1 MKSSRVVGGL
11 NMYCPIQKEQLSQV
25 IRSGWLYPFAWKN
38 PEQAFWQGCNLVF
51 FEKPYYF
58 DQAQDQI
65 WFVVAEDVVT
75 SWQSGKIAYDNEER
89 IIIFE
94 SGIPVVLGAAKLVV
108 ATESLRDM
116 VVDLMSDYDVVSKWS
131 DQGISSFI
139 YVSTEELHVRTL
151 SSVATNPS
159 MFSEEQR
166 IRTERHRAV
175 ALQDLLLSV
184 EAYKAEERYWA
195 KFLDCLQVLRDNK
208 KLLEDEDSPELRE
221 AKKLLQQATRCK
233 AEDIHLRMVSDEIA
247 RFRLKNCEGDIHK
260 FLVQVLGVTDY
271 TANLPELI
279 YRVLYK
285 MVPQENKRKINVG
298 VRDWLTQQ
306 KSFGVWSLL
315 AQLQK
320 KPYDPVIHG
329 DIRSAVKKKVAE
341 EKLPFIRECLL
352 ASSQWNFDYG
362 KVSSVIIDVLIN
374 DTSNLF
380 GVELLRKGVS
390 EAHRKDMIEKVL
402 NTAKAAGVEQG
413 AISALCDIQ
422 QAEQSSFRRYT
433 NLQPEYDKEI
443 NSFLAFL
450 LSPLDA
456 KRIREQCSVWKNT
469 DLRLSLIFH
478 AALIGYE
485 NLSGSQF
492 HAFWDSI
499 QADRI
504 IADRICSF
512 LIEVEN
518 STGFY
523 SAKQVAELP
532 LTEEKTLERVD
543 LETLK
548 DEKTLSTEQ
557 LLPEPD
563 VDILSLI
570 KSSKTGITLATLVKK
585 TSMSEDALM
594 KQLEQLVDTGSI
606 SPPSAKKR
614 SWTYRYS

>member
-1 MKSSRVVGGL
+1 
-11 NMYCPIQKEQLSQV
+11 MYCPIQKEQLSQV
-25 IRSGWLYPFAWKN
+25 IRSSWLYPFAWEN
-38 PEQAFWQGCNLVF
+38 PEQAFWQGSNLVF
-51 FEKPYYF
+51 FDKPYYF

-65 WFVVAEDVVT
+65 WLVVDEDVIT
-75 SWQSGKIAYDNEER
+75 SWQSGKIAYDNDER

-108 ATESLRDM
+108 ATKSLRDI

-131 DQGISSFI
+131 DQGILSFI
-139 YVSTEELHVRTL
+139 DVTSEELHRRTRCL
-151 SSVATNPS
+151 MATNPS
-159 MFSEEQR
+159 MFSEEKR
-166 IRTERHRAV
+166 IQTERHRAV

-195 KFLDCLQVLRDNK
+195 RFLDCLQVLRDNK
-208 KLLEDEDSPELRE
+208 KLLEDEDSPELRD

-233 AEDIHLRMVSDEIA
+233 AEDIHLRMLSDEVA
-247 RFRLKNCEGDIHK
+247 RFRLKNFEGDIHK

-285 MVPQENKRKINVG
+285 MLPRENKRKLNVG
-298 VRDWLTQQ
+298 VRDWLAQQ
-306 KSFGVWSLL
+306 KDFGVWSLL

-341 EKLPFIRECLL
+341 EKIPFIRECLQ

-374 DTSNLF
+374 DTTNLT
-380 GVELLRKGVS
+380 GVELLRRGMS
-390 EAHRKDMIEKVL
+390 ETHRSDIIEKVINDAQANGL
-402 NTAKAAGVEQG
+402 EQG
-413 AISALCDIQ
+413 LISALIDIQ
-422 QAEQSSFRRYT
+422 QAAQSSFRRYT
-433 NLQPEYDKEI
+433 HLHPEYDREV

-456 KRIREQCSVWKNT
+456 KRIGEQCSVWENT

-485 NLSGSQF
+485 NLSGAQF

-499 QADRI
+499 QSDRKL
-504 IADRICSF
+504 AERICSF
-512 LIEVEN
+512 LIEVE
-518 STGFY
+518 
-523 SAKQVAELP
+523 K
-532 LTEEKTLERVD
+532 
-543 LETLK
+543 
-548 DEKTLSTEQ
+548 STEFPPAKRAVDELLKEENTTDAMPIKIISEENSLSSEI
-557 LLPEPD
+557 LLPRAE
-563 VDILSLI
+563 VDILSLV
-570 KSSKTGITLATLVKK
+570 KASKTGITVAALVKK
-585 TSMSEDALM
+585 TDLSEAEVT
-594 KQLEQLVDTGSI
+594 KQLEQYAHDGRVSRPG
-606 SPPSAKKR
+606 AKKKT
-614 SWTYRYS
+614 WTYIYS

>member
-1 MKSSRVVGGL
+1 
-11 NMYCPIQKEQLSQV
+11 MYCPIQKEQLNQV

-51 FEKPYYF
+51 FEKPYYI
-58 DQAQDQI
+58 DRVQDQI
-65 WFVVAEDVVT
+65 WIVVAEEVVT

-108 ATESLRDM
+108 ATESLRDI

-131 DQGISSFI
+131 DQGVLSFI
-139 YVSTEELHVRTL
+139 YVASEELHIRTL

-195 KFLDCLQVLRDNK
+195 KFFDCLQVLRDNK

-247 RFRLKNCEGDIHK
+247 RFRLKNYEGDIHK

-279 YRVLYK
+279 FRVLYK
-285 MVPQENKRKINVG
+285 IVPQENKRKINVS

-341 EKLPFIRECLL
+341 EKIPFIRECLL
-352 ASSQWNFDYG
+352 ANSQWNFDYG

-402 NTAKAAGVEQG
+402 NTAKAAGIEQG

-433 NLQPEYDKEI
+433 NLQPEYDKEV

-456 KRIREQCSVWKNT
+456 KRIGEQCSVWKNT

-499 QADRI
+499 QSDRK
-504 IADRICSF
+504 IAWRICSF
-512 LIEVEN
+512 LIEVEK
-518 STGFY
+518 STEFP
-523 SAKQVAELP
+523 SAKHVVDEQLKEENTTEAMSVKNIS
-532 LTEEKTLERVD
+532 EEKS
-543 LETLK
+543 
-548 DEKTLSTEQ
+548 LSSEI
-557 LLPEPD
+557 LLPEAE
-563 VDILSLI
+563 VDILSLV
-570 KSSKTGITLATLVKK
+570 KASKTGITVAALVKK
-585 TSMSEDALM
+585 SFLSEAEVT
-594 KQLEQLVDTGSI
+594 KQLEQYANAGRVSRPG
-606 SPPSAKKR
+606 AKKKT
-614 SWTYRYS
+614 WTYIYS